1 MRERRFR
8 DFPEWN
14 MDGKIEKAFSE
25 DRQASEN
32 AFCVG
37 NAAEPGGARALVT
50 AYNPGNYLCVRPAIL
65 EKPGK
70 VRPRGDER

>member
-1 MRERRFR
+1 MNGDSVIFR
-8 DFPEWN
+8 NGTWME
-14 MDGKIEKAFSE
+14 KIEKAFSE
-25 DRQASEN
+25 DRQVSEN

-50 AYNPGNYLCVRPAIL
+50 AYNPGNYLYVRPAIL

-70 VRPRGDER
+70 VRPREGEP